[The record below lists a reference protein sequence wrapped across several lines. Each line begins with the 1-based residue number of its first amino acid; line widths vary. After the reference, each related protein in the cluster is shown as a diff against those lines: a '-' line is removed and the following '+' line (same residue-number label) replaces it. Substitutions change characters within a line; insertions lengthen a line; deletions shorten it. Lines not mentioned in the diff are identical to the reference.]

1 MQQVAYSGTYVSL
14 DSVYSGLYA
23 PASVMH
29 SPDDVRGFG
38 PKTNA
43 PPPQPRMASDDVRA
57 LIADGALFALGDSGG
72 KDSQAQRIRVAAMV
86 PRAQLLVVHATLG
99 EVEWPGA
106 LEHARDGA
114 ARMGL
119 PFLVAQAPK
128 TFFDMVEHRH
138 RTRPDAPAFPQA
150 ANRQCTSDLKRDPI
164 VREVRRYA
172 KAHRFAKVVT
182 CMGLRAQES
191 AARAKRSTLTRSARY
206 STGGREWFEW
216 LPVHELTADEVFAT
230 IRDAGEVPH
239 PAYAAGNERLS
250 CMFCIL
256 GSARDARNAALHNP
270 DLFARYVEVER
281 RTGSTVHQSRKSLET
296 VAGLTVAEAH
306 ALRRTLPVI
315 GGAHG

>member
-1 MQQVAYSGTYVSL
+1 
-14 DSVYSGLYA
+14 
-23 PASVMH
+23 MH
-29 SPDDVRGFG
+29 SPDRMSGASAPETQLTDEVRSLVE
-38 PKTNA
+38 
-43 PPPQPRMASDDVRA
+43 R
-57 LIADGALFALGDSGG
+57 GALFALGDSGG
-72 KDSQAQRIRVAAMV
+72 KDSQAMRLRVAAMV
-86 PRAQLLVVHATLG
+86 PREQILVVHATLG
-99 EVEWPGA
+99 DVEWPGA

-119 PFLVAQAPK
+119 PFIVAQSPK
-128 TFFDMVEHRH
+128 TFFEMVEHRH

-164 VREVRRYA
+164 VREVRRFA
-172 KAHRFAKVVT
+172 KARGFSTVVT

-191 AARAKRSTLTRSARY
+191 AARAKRTTLTRSKRY

-216 LPVHELTADEVFAT
+216 LPVHGLTTDEVFAI
-230 IRDAGEVPH
+230 IRDAGEAAH

-270 DLFARYVEVER
+270 DLFARYVETEQ
-281 RTGSTVHQSRKSLET
+281 RTGSTVHQSRKGLEE
-296 VAGLTVAEAH
+296 VAGLTVAEAR
-306 ALRRTLPVI
+306 AQRRSLPLI